1 MVIDTHHH
9 MLPEFFWRAT
19 DNAATPVGGIAPLT
33 WSKEAS
39 ISFMDDAGID
49 VAVLSLSTPGAS
61 MQ

>member
-9 MLPEFFWRAT
+9 MLPDFFWRET
-19 DNAATPVGGIAPLT
+19 DNAGTPVGGIAPLT

-39 ISFMDDAGID
+39 LSFMDDAGID